1 MNNLDSCSV
10 CTVSLLGTGKTRGLW
25 QRWWFPGWG
34 GGWGFCRRL
43 HEGPLGRL
51 GQPHTSFPAIPEP
64 KPPSLGAAPH
74 HCSWENMFTS
84 DPKQEDLK
92 GGGAG
97 PERGGG
103 GEGYVQRVGEEL
115 GSIEQ
120 VMSAC
125 DCLSI
130 QEVFQVPLPL
140 FRCFPINGAQEKRCI
155 FIV

>member
-1 MNNLDSCSV
+1 M
-10 CTVSLLGTGKTRGLW
+10 RGLW
-25 QRWWFPGWG
+25 GDWVSTTHPSLQ
-34 GGWGFCRRL
+34 
-43 HEGPLGRL
+43 PLSQSL
-51 GQPHTSFPAIPEP
+51 PVWGQPPITVAGKTFI
-64 KPPSLGAAPH
+64 
-74 HCSWENMFTS
+74 S

-140 FRCFPINGAQEKRCI
+140 FWRFPVSGAQE
-155 FIV
+155 